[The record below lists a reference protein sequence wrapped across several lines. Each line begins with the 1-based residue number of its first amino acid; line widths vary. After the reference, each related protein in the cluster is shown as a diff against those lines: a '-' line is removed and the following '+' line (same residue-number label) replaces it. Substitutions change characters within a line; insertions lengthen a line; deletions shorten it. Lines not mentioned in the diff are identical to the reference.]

1 MIEQQVAN
9 PNAVRYIL
17 AMLLGMVLSLGTVTV
32 QAQGCVPQED
42 DNPLCNPNAE
52 VSDTDSDAGRKEAI
66 DANTMAITDGD
77 AANKTA
83 IDANTMAITDGDA
96 ANKTAIDANT
106 MAITDG
112 DAANKTAIDANTM
125 AITDGDAAK

>member
-1 MIEQQVAN
+1 MIEQQATN

-42 DNPLCNPNAE
+42 DNPLCNPDAE
-52 VSDTDSDAGRKEAI
+52 VQDTDSDSGRKAAIDANTMAIESNDTDI

-77 AANKTA
+77 AANKVA
-83 IDANTMAITDGDA
+83 IDANAMAITDGDA
-96 ANKTAIDANT
+96 ANKVAIDANAQ
-106 MAITDG
+106 AIKDS
-112 DAANKTAIDANTM
+112 DPA
-125 AITDGDAAK
+125 

>member
-1 MIEQQVAN
+1 MIEQQVTN

-32 QAQGCVPQED
+32 QAQGCVSQD
-42 DNPLCNPNAE
+42 DDDPLCNPNAE
-52 VSDTDSDAGRKEAI
+52 VRDLGDDI

-112 DAANKTAIDANTM
+112 RCCQ
-125 AITDGDAAK
+125 